1 MKPADFIHPEDEA
14 ALRQMESIPGF
25 STLIKKVM
33 AIGLENLQYG
43 INMAST
49 IRLSERQFFLSL
61 LR

>member
-1 MKPADFIHPEDEA
+1 MKPADFIHPEDET
-14 ALRQMESIPGF
+14 ALRQMEGIPGF

-49 IRLSERQFFLSL
+49 NRHRPHPMSEMRK
-61 LR
+61 